1 MLVGLVWLLQ
11 RLLCRAKIATPSLAQ
26 VAGLVTT
33 AYAQSVTTNLSWLI
47 LQQETIHYENLQI
60 KL

>member
-11 RLLCRAKIATPSLAQ
+11 RPSCRVKIATQSLAQ
-26 VAGLVTT
+26 VVGLAITV
-33 AYAQSVTTNLSWLI
+33 YAQSVTTNLSWLI